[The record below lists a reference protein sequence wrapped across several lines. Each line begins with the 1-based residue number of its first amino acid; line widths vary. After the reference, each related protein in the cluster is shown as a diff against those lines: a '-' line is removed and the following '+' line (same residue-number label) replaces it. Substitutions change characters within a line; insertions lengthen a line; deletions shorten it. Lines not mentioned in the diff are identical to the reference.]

1 MSKLNSEFNYR
12 YQTIGE
18 TIWGLPRVTA
28 LKYSAKQ
35 NLSPEVIIECRS
47 KALFFEAKR

>member
-18 TIWGLPRVTA
+18 TIWGLPT
-28 LKYSAKQ
+28 YSGT
-35 NLSPEVIIECRS
+35 
-47 KALFFEAKR
+47 KRKTSTGISV